1 MKVTETVWRVLTF
14 EAESVDNRNRP
25 RWFGEYQCPKLIE
38 TVQRLSM
45 LKTERDD
52 WEWRVSTLEAESSIE
67 AQFVG
72 TFFLLMLRSRGSGL
86 AVGAKESLVLN
97 KHGENLPA

>member
-1 MKVTETVWRVLTF
+1 MFK
-14 EAESVDNRNRP
+14 AESVDNRNGP
-25 RWFGEYQCPKLIE
+25 RWFGEYQSLKLIE

-45 LKTERDD
+45 LETDRHD

-72 TFFLLMLRSRGSGL
+72 MFFLLTLWSRGSGL
-86 AVGAKESLVLN
+86 AVGAKEGLVLH